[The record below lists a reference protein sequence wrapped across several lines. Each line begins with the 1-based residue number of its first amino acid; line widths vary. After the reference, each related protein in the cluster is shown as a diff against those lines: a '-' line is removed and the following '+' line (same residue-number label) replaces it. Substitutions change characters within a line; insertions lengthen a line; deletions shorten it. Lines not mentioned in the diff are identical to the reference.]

1 MTKKIIDV
9 SEFQRMIDWEKVKTQ
24 VDGAILRCG
33 YGSDIK
39 SQDDKMFE
47 RNAFECERLGIPYGV
62 YLVSYAKNESMA
74 KSEAAHILRLIK
86 GKKFTYPVY
95 LDCEIEED
103 AIKKYTKTACE
114 IIGKIIT
121 DAGYTFGVYA
131 NTPWWNNYLVGMD
144 KYTKWVAQYNNVCQ
158 YKGTYDI
165 WQYTNKAKVA
175 GINGTVDMNEC
186 YKDFTTDSI
195 PNNQPITPISVT
207 YAVRANKTIT
217 DAVSDGISCGK
228 DNAKITD
235 VAIKADGVKIKYRVH
250 VLGGSWLPF
259 VTGYNWKDFHNGY
272 AGNGKVID
280 AIQIICDGDRKA
292 KYRVSPVWST
302 KFYPYQ
308 YDNEV
313 TNGQDGYAGIIGVA
327 FDKLQIEIV

>member
-1 MTKKIIDV
+1 MKKLIDV
-9 SEFQRMIDWEKVKTQ
+9 SEFQKIIDWNKVKTQ
-24 VDGAILRCG
+24 IDGAILRCG
-33 YGSDIK
+33 YGNDIK

-47 RNAFECERLGIPYGV
+47 RNASECERLEIPYGV
-62 YLVSYAKNESMA
+62 YLYSYATDETMA

-86 GKKFTYPVY
+86 GKKLSLPIY
-95 LDCEIEED
+95 LDCEEENP
-103 AIKKYTKTACE
+103 ATRQYAKTACE

-121 DAGYTFGVYA
+121 DAGYQFGVYA
-131 NTPWWNNYLVGMD
+131 NLNWWNNYLVGVNET
-144 KYTKWVAQYNNVCQ
+144 YSKWIAQYSNECQ
-158 YKGTYDI
+158 YKGAYDM
-165 WQYTNKAKVA
+165 WQYTSTGKVD
-175 GINGTVDMNEC
+175 GINGNVDINEC

-195 PNNQPITPISVT
+195 PNNQPVTPISVT

-217 DAVSDGISCGK
+217 DAVSNGIVCGK

-250 VLGGSWLPF
+250 VLNGNWLPF
-259 VTGYNWKDFHNGY
+259 VTGYNWQDFHNGY

-292 KYRVSPVWST
+292 KYRVSPIGST

-313 TNGQDGYAGIIGVA
+313 TNGQDGYAGLIGIA